1 MGKNT
6 LKDPVKKANS
16 FSIGSIVR
24 SQQFIAFAAM
34 IILYIVFF
42 IASPNFRSVNVI
54 TSILNSA
61 YYLAFLGIGVTFVI
75 ATGGIDLSL
84 GTVMGCS
91 ALLGGRLFSVHGYPI
106 WVAILGAIVVAVA
119 FNAIN
124 GYLIAYIGLPA
135 FVATLGTQMMA
146 SGFGQIVSKLQ
157 KTNWPSRASD
167 PGGSFKNAFQV
178 SVQREGARNMNV
190 PTGLIMLF
198 IFILIMSVVLN
209 KTKSGRYILSLGSNY
224 EATRLSGVNVKK
236 YQFRAYLINGVFVG
250 LAAVAYAAIYTSITA
265 GFGAGQEVNAIA
277 GAVIGGTS
285 LTGGIASI
293 WGTLFGV
300 MMMSILK
307 AGLPKIGLASQ
318 WQLFITGVI
327 ILVAV
332 IIDVRRNKINN

>member
-1 MGKNT
+1 MEKNRT
-6 LKDPVKKANS
+6 LKPIKKSNRNG
-16 FSIGSIVR
+16 IGGLIK

-34 IILYIVFF
+34 IVLYIAFF
-42 IASPNFRSVNVI
+42 LASDNFRSVNVV
-54 TSILNSA
+54 TAILNSS
-61 YYLAFLGIGVTFVI
+61 YYLAFLGIGVTFII

-84 GTVMGCS
+84 GTVMGCA
-91 ALLGGRLFSVHGYPI
+91 ALLGGRLFSVHGLPI
-106 WVAILGAIVVAVA
+106 WVAILGAIAVAVA
-119 FNAIN
+119 FNVIN
-124 GYLIAYIGLPA
+124 GYLVAYIGLPA

-146 SGFGQIVSKLQ
+146 SGFGQIISKLQ
-157 KTNWPSRASD
+157 KTNWPSTASD
-167 PGGSFKNAFQV
+167 PGGSFKNAFQIT
-178 SVQREGARNMNV
+178 VQREGARNMNI
-190 PTGLIMLF
+190 PTGLIILF
-198 IFILIMSVVLN
+198 FFIIIMSIVLN
-209 KTKSGRYILSLGSNY
+209 KTKTGRYILSLGSNY

-250 LAAVAYAAIYTSITA
+250 LGAVAYAAIYTSITA

-307 AGLPKIGLASQ
+307 AGLPKIGLQSQ
-318 WQLFITGVI
+318 WQLFLTGII

-332 IIDVRRNKINN
+332 IIDVRRNKISE